1 MVHWIVFGV
10 MQVILAGFAAVLI
23 VRRRSRGQYL
33 WQTLLGTGGL
43 LLVINLFWYES
54 GGMSGP
60 YAASMRGGMHGFW
73 FSTVT
78 FAEVM
83 LLGFIAWLRDR

>member
-1 MVHWIVFGV
+1 MAHWIVFGIV
-10 MQVILAGFAAVLI
+10 QVILAGFAVGLMSSGGS
-23 VRRRSRGQYL
+23 RRQYL

-43 LLVINLFWYES
+43 LLVINLLWYDS
-54 GGMSGP
+54 GGMQGP
-60 YAASMRGGMHGFW
+60 YAASMRGGMQGFW

-83 LLGFIAWLRDR
+83 LLGVIAWLRER